1 MQTGCPKCKT
11 MVRTDGHGWKILNG
25 SCPELVGT
33 QWDGKPE
40 YCPILTVVA
49 EPDIDLP
56 GTSIRAA
63 VQAEI
68 GFSRVVNVRE

>member
-11 MVRTDGHGWKILNG
+11 MVRINGQEWTILNG
-25 SCPELVGT
+25 ACPELVGT

-49 EPDIDLP
+49 EPDGNLP
-56 GTSIRAA
+56 GTAIRAS

-68 GFSRVVNVRE
+68 NRIKVVIVRS